1 VIEVE
6 DRLERLRMEKAVR
19 QAKRREE
26 TRNMFLEQIGFE
38 DKQQIYHRL
47 DKELNLIKEY
57 FKVSANHK

>member
-6 DRLERLRMEKAVR
+6 DRLERLRMEKAVM

-47 DKELNLIKEY
+47 DK
-57 FKVSANHK
+57 